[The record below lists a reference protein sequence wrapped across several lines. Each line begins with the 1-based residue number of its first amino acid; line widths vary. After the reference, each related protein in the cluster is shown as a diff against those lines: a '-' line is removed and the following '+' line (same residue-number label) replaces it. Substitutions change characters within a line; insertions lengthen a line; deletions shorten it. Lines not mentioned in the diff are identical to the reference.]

1 MKKTINKLFYEDK
14 LYLKYPKLSSDIYCV
29 FKNNET
35 KEDAYHTWL
44 FAGGKD
50 MCSSF
55 EDIDITRTYINH
67 FEEDI
72 RGMWTHPKPEEF
84 SNSQHLHNYFQ
95 RYIIEFSNHHK
106 KIEDILESWNQ
117 IERLNPES
125 FVYLVGPEDFLN
137 PDYDGNNIKKYMENL
152 IQLILKGLNLRNQKG
167 YVFLQKHWS
176 LKDDNK
182 NKKIELFNNQIDKS
196 IDYIYKL
203 NPDYLKRIAVI
214 NHYLNT
220 NNDKFKK
227 TKLNANDNLNKY
239 GHFEIGNQF
248 TSLTYGKIKD
258 KNKNFINI
266 NWGGKQ
272 KINPNI
278 NSYKVSLNKKMQ
290 KTVLMYENEYIS
302 VNELKFKV
310 KKYITK
316 NKPKIES
323 INKNNK
329 IDLNVKLPEDVKNYK
344 EFYYRI
350 FFENDKYFL
359 ESKTKAK
366 NNQFIIKNIETNNN
380 YFLKIFTSN
389 GMQFLTIYGNT
400 SNSNA
405 SIKLL
410 TDFNKQ
416 NLQEKIKAKKSITWL
431 AIGNSITHAAAW
443 TKGWN
448 GVVQNFIRTLK
459 EDYGRENDIL
469 INLAIS
475 GNTIVEELN
484 NIEYRLKKYCPD
496 ILIIALGT
504 NDVKNNQINEFEY
517 ENKINYLIESAKKI
531 NPNVCIFLSN
541 ILPSFGWM
549 DDNKVNLFNKHLK
562 KIANN
567 KNSQFDSNLIIYAD
581 LNSKFKK
588 ILEERSYYYSKEKD
602 LFYAKDG
609 LHFSSEGQIF
619 ISKFWLDELGFD
631 LNDSR
636 LNYIS
641 HIPIIEKEYTL
652 KNEIKILKI
661 NGKNYVDISEI
672 KSLKNIGTI
681 VIKAY
686 DFLTNQIFT
695 KTISSTNL
703 ENKILIN
710 INNIK
715 NIQIHAYKKDE
726 PIRFV
731 LKS

>member
-1 MKKTINKLFYEDK
+1 
-14 LYLKYPKLSSDIYCV
+14 
-29 FKNNET
+29 
-35 KEDAYHTWL
+35 
-44 FAGGKD
+44 
-50 MCSSF
+50 
-55 EDIDITRTYINH
+55 
-67 FEEDI
+67 
-72 RGMWTHPKPEEF
+72 
-84 SNSQHLHNYFQ
+84 
-95 RYIIEFSNHHK
+95 
-106 KIEDILESWNQ
+106 
-117 IERLNPES
+117 
-125 FVYLVGPEDFLN
+125 
-137 PDYDGNNIKKYMENL
+137 
-152 IQLILKGLNLRNQKG
+152 
-167 YVFLQKHWS
+167 
-176 LKDDNK
+176 
-182 NKKIELFNNQIDKS
+182 
-196 IDYIYKL
+196 
-203 NPDYLKRIAVI
+203 
-214 NHYLNT
+214 
-220 NNDKFKK
+220 
-227 TKLNANDNLNKY
+227 
-239 GHFEIGNQF
+239 
-248 TSLTYGKIKD
+248 
-258 KNKNFINI
+258 
-266 NWGGKQ
+266 
-272 KINPNI
+272 
-278 NSYKVSLNKKMQ
+278 
-290 KTVLMYENEYIS
+290 
-302 VNELKFKV
+302 
-310 KKYITK
+310 
-316 NKPKIES
+316 
-323 INKNNK
+323 
-329 IDLNVKLPEDVKNYK
+329 
-344 EFYYRI
+344 
-350 FFENDKYFL
+350 
-359 ESKTKAK
+359 
-366 NNQFIIKNIETNNN
+366 
-380 YFLKIFTSN
+380 
-389 GMQFLTIYGNT
+389 MQFPTIYGNT
-400 SNSNA
+400 SNSNT
-405 SIKLL
+405 SIKFLR
-410 TDFNKQ
+410 DFNKQ
-416 NLQEKIKAKKSITWL
+416 NLQEKIKAKKNITWL
-431 AIGNSITHAAAW
+431 AIGDSITHAAAW

-517 ENKINYLIESAKKI
+517 ENKINYLIECAKKI

-549 DDNKVNLFNKHLK
+549 NDNKVNLFNKHLK